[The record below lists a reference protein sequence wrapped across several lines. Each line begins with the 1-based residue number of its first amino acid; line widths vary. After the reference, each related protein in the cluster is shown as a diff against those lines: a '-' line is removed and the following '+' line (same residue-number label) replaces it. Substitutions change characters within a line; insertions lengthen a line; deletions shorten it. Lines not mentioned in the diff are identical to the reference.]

1 MFSLVTGPAVHSWGL
16 TGPFPPWELLLSRM
30 AMVCPVL
37 SAAPA
42 RLSWRRCVLW
52 SLIFQPKVWPGAVVA
67 RAGGRMAQFPPVPL
81 SPTPSCTPVLPH
93 LHPHPDL
100 GPKPSCAA
108 LWHGASV
115 LPSAGWG
122 ATAGRPSA
130 VVRIR

>member
-67 RAGGRMAQFPPVPL
+67 RAGGRMAQFPP
-81 SPTPSCTPVLPH
+81 SHSLP
-93 LHPHPDL
+93 PHPA
-100 GPKPSCAA
+100 PPFFPICIPIQIWAPSPAVPPYGTEPQFSHLQDGEPQPAVLA
-108 LWHGASV
+108 LS
-115 LPSAGWG
+115 
-122 ATAGRPSA
+122 
-130 VVRIR
+130 